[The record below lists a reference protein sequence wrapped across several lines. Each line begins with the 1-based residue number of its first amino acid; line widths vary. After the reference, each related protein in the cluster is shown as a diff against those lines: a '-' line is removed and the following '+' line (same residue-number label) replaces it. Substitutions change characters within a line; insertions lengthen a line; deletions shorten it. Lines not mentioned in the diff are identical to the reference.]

1 MIEEKS
7 IITII
12 GEAETDVSPP
22 NAQVEMLKSDQRS
35 LEDIAAAI
43 LLAKAAA
50 AQSILEIGNLL
61 IQAKKQLTEYGQ
73 WLDWLAVSVNFSER
87 TAERYMQ
94 LAREFSNPTALSD
107 LGMTKSLALLE
118 LPKEN
123 RDDFIKEI
131 HEVNGK
137 QKTVQEMSTREFKKT
152 ISQKIDTLKHG
163 TDKCDTIT
171 QRTPYDEITSEL
183 KLTQKHLDA
192 ALKLLN
198 LHRCDPNIRGE
209 FFDSVQTI
217 IKTAQE
223 FNELIPAEDSMFAS
237 VQY

>member
-22 NAQVEMLKSDQRS
+22 NAQVEILPPDQRD
-35 LEDIAAAI
+35 LEDIADDI
-43 LLAKAAA
+43 ISAKAAA

-61 IQAKKQLTEYGQ
+61 IEAKAKLPRHGQ
-73 WLDWLAVSVNFSER
+73 WLDWLSDRVDISER

-107 LGMTKSLALLE
+107 LGMTKSLALLA

-123 RDDFIKEI
+123 RDGFIKEI

-152 ISQKIDTLKHG
+152 ISQKIDTLRHG
-163 TDKCDTIT
+163 SDKCDTIT
-171 QRTPYDEITSEL
+171 QRTPYDKITSEL

-192 ALKLLN
+192 ALELLK
-198 LHRCDPNIRGE
+198 LHRCDPNIRGK

-223 FNELIPAEDSMFAS
+223 FNELIPAENSMFVS
-237 VQY
+237 PL